1 MNCPITPGLI
11 IHVIFWNIL
20 KNEFI
25 IIESFLKIQTE
36 IVKYDLHL
44 QNKIDERAIK
54 ACNQEV
60 M

>member
-1 MNCPITPGLI
+1 MNCHLTPGLI